1 MKKWFWPCLTWTAC
15 LTALALWFGAD
26 RVETDIAE
34 QTAKAL
40 EPYVWTGFDVDGRDV
55 VLKGMAPDPD
65 MQRAAHAA
73 LEHVW
78 AIRDITDLTT
88 VLQLASPYRF
98 KIGRNAQELALS
110 GFIPNNESRDQVVAA
125 AGEVAP
131 DISIDDEMA
140 VARGNQPEFMERVLF
155 AINLAKKLPE
165 AEIEIVDEKL
175 SIRGTVSDEAIY
187 DEIEALKAAQ
197 LPYGLKLAVLD
208 VKKSVQ

>member
-1 MKKWFWPCLTWTAC
+1 MGYPRHYRPDHCFAAC
-15 LTALALWFGAD
+15 VA
-26 RVETDIAE
+26 
-34 QTAKAL
+34 
-40 EPYVWTGFDVDGRDV
+40 
-55 VLKGMAPDPD
+55 
-65 MQRAAHAA
+65 
-73 LEHVW
+73 
-78 AIRDITDLTT
+78 
-88 VLQLASPYRF
+88 YRF
-98 KIGRNAQELALS
+98 KIARNAQRLVLS

-155 AINLAKKLPE
+155 AIDLAKKLPE
-165 AEIEIVDEKL
+165 AEIDIADEKL

>member
-1 MKKWFWPCLTWTAC
+1 M
-15 LTALALWFGAD
+15 
-26 RVETDIAE
+26 
-34 QTAKAL
+34 
-40 EPYVWTGFDVDGRDV
+40 
-55 VLKGMAPDPD
+55 
-65 MQRAAHAA
+65 
-73 LEHVW
+73 
-78 AIRDITDLTT
+78 
-88 VLQLASPYRF
+88 
-98 KIGRNAQELALS
+98 LS
-110 GFIPNNESRDQVVAA
+110 GFIPNNESRDQVMTA

-131 DISIDDEMA
+131 DIFIDDEMA

-155 AINLAKKLPE
+155 AIDLAKKLPE